1 MTGIDSYSTTPAN
14 NATCDAGSINWAEGQ
29 APSTVNNTARQ
40 LLADIRA
47 QKNDD
52 PWFQYG
58 TGDQNTSTHLAVPA
72 VYASSTSFTIAGADV
87 TAAYHRGRRVRAVGV
102 STGTIYGT
110 IITTAYAPTTTTVT
124 VTWDS
129 GSLSNETLTV
139 SISTPNTGSPTRP
152 PIAFAAYLNTSTQS
166 ISSGTPTKV
175 TLDAEE
181 YDVGGYFDSA
191 TNYRFLPKVAGYYQI
206 SGRVNYA
213 PSGASNSSA
222 FLDIYKNGSRYKRGG
237 STEASNTLSAI
248 FPSVSALVFLNG
260 STDYVE
266 LYTTQ
271 SSGGSV
277 NINNGGDSALNY
289 MTGVLVIPT

>member
-124 VTWDS
+124 VVWDS

-139 SISTPNTGSPTRP
+139 SIATPNTGSPTRP
-152 PIAFAAYLNTSTQS
+152 PIAFGAYLNAATQS
-166 ISSGTPTKV
+166 ISNSTSTKV
-175 TLDAEE
+175 ALETTE
-181 YDVGGYFDSA
+181 YNVGSYFDTS
-191 TNYRFLPKVAGYYQI
+191 NYKFLPKIAGYYQF
-206 SGRVNYA
+206 SAGVLFSA
-213 PSGASNSSA
+213 AAAGSNLV
-222 FLDIYKNGSRYKRGG
+222 FLFKNGSVFKRGTAIPFAAG
-237 STEASNTLSAI
+237 LNLSGVAAGLI
-248 FPSVSALVFLNG
+248 YMNG

-266 LYTTQ
+266 LYVSQ
-271 SSGGSV
+271 GSGGSL
-277 NINNGGDSALNY
+277 NIVGGADATFL
-289 MTGVLVIPT
+289 TGALVIPT